1 MEKQP
6 YHNSPSQSVNV
17 VLINAYDNPV
27 ATMDE
32 PTFNE
37 NWHWHK
43 APRTWKPGEP
53 LPTDEASVDAL
64 IVFAARYREEETR
77 RLCEDIRQVPEWKP
91 IPLLVAIDQY
101 QMTLANRVREM
112 PNADFVVTP
121 IEEATLTENLNRAI
135 ASQE

>member
-1 MEKQP
+1 MEKQHYNNP
-6 YHNSPSQSVNV
+6 PSQSVNV

-27 ATMDE
+27 ATVDE
-32 PTFNE
+32 ATFNE

-53 LPTDEASVDAL
+53 LPTAEAGVDAM
-64 IVFAARYREEETR
+64 IVFAARYHEDETR
-77 RLCEDIRQVPEWKP
+77 RLCEDIRQVPRWKS

-101 QMTLANRVREM
+101 QMSLANRIREM

-121 IEEATLTENLNRAI
+121 IEEGPLTENLNRAI
-135 ASQE
+135 ASRD